1 MGDFHCPVGAPVFQ
15 GMGCIECRLCQA
27 RTKAEVAAATE
38 IVGAYIRSTA
48 GERLEGK
55 KIRKIAVCGKG
66 GSGKSTVA
74 ALLANSLVTLGYRPL
89 LIDTDDS
96 NDGTASKIG
105 IDDLP
110 SPLMEGLPRFSPDGE
125 GDMTWLAKDPLAI
138 EEIPRRFTV
147 EKDGIL
153 FMTIGKI
160 ENPLQGCS
168 CNFGELTKT
177 LMLNLD
183 PGERNIVVADQD
195 AGVESFGRGVER
207 GCDTVLITI
216 EPSRDSL
223 LLAEK
228 LKRLSEGLGIRRI
241 RVVMNKVRSKKEFKY
256 LRGYLAERD
265 IRWIGCLYEDDDVA
279 MANLMG
285 ERLSTAGKM
294 QHEMDR
300 IATFLLDEAEMGHLN
315 LPI

>member
-1 MGDFHCPVGAPVFQ
+1 MGDFHCPIGAPVFQ
-15 GMGCIECRLCQA
+15 GTGCIDCRLCLA
-27 RTKAEVAAATE
+27 RTKQEVAAATE
-38 IVGAYIRSTA
+38 IVGNYIRSTA
-48 GERLEGK
+48 GEWLAGK
-55 KIRKIAVCGKG
+55 RIRKIAVCGKG

-74 ALLANSLVTLGYRPL
+74 ALLASSFVSLGYRPL

-105 IDDLP
+105 IAELP

-125 GDMTWLAKDPLAI
+125 GDMAWLAKDPLVI
-138 EEIPRRFTV
+138 EGVPRRFIV

-177 LMLNLD
+177 LMLNFD
-183 PGERNIVVADQD
+183 PGERDIIVADQD

-256 LRGYLAERD
+256 LRGYLSARG
-265 IRWIGCLYEDDDVA
+265 IKWIGCLYEDEDVA

-285 ERLSTAGKM
+285 EQLRTAEKM
-294 QHEMDR
+294 QSAMNR
-300 IATFLLDEAEMGHLN
+300 IATCLLDEAEMGHVV
-315 LPI
+315 LPL